1 MSCQSCKGL
10 QPVAPAFP
18 PTIILSCHECQRP
31 APLVPM
37 RSTFCFDDT
46 NKGQYLTNADRIN
59 RRRAWEIFEKVEN
72 KDSAVR
78 AMLAD
83 TEPKSQGGA
92 PDRIFHIFEND
103 EERVLYKIG
112 QRAHISQYPNITD
125 FQIPYANKP
134 IQYTS
139 TVLASIAKNAAAI
152 TTGPCPNEPKS
163 KSLTNDER
171 LFNQKSLNLYVKV
184 STQTGLY
191 PKSPYKFASTE
202 EYLMYKKYKAINC

>member
-10 QPVAPAFP
+10 QPAAPAFP

-37 RSTFCFDDT
+37 RSTFCFDNT
-46 NKGQYLTNADRIN
+46 NKGKYLTNADRIN
-59 RRRAWEIFEKVEN
+59 RRRAWEMFEKVEN
-72 KDSAVR
+72 NDSAVR

-83 TEPKSQGGA
+83 TVPNPQGGA
-92 PDRIFHIFEND
+92 PDRIFYIFEND
-103 EERVLYKIG
+103 EDRVLYKTG

-125 FQIPYANKP
+125 FEIPYANKP

-139 TVLASIAKNAAAI
+139 TVLAAISKSAAAI

-163 KSLTNDER
+163 KPLTNDER

>member
-10 QPVAPAFP
+10 QPPAPAFP
-18 PTIILSCHECQRP
+18 PTIILSCRECQRP

-37 RSTFCFDDT
+37 RSTFCYDDT
-46 NKGQYLTNADRIN
+46 NKGKYLTNADRIN

-83 TEPKSQGGA
+83 TVPGPQGGA

-103 EERVLYKIG
+103 EERVLYKTG
-112 QRAHISQYPNITD
+112 QRAHIAQYPNIKD
-125 FQIPYANKP
+125 FEIPYANKP

-139 TVLASIAKNAAAI
+139 TVIAATYSAGLVFIFTAELFGSGKFSLLYFKGI
-152 TTGPCPNEPKS
+152 TKLIVDKE
-163 KSLTNDER
+163 SLI
-171 LFNQKSLNLYVKV
+171 S
-184 STQTGLY
+184 
-191 PKSPYKFASTE
+191 
-202 EYLMYKKYKAINC
+202 M